1 MGPIHDD
8 NENFLQLYLNY
19 TRAQESPE
27 LFHLWTGT
35 TILAAALGRKCWINR
50 GYYRLYPNLFC
61 ILVAGSAKCR
71 KSTAVNIGV
80 RLLTDIDTTK
90 VISGKITPEK
100 FIHEIADAQT
110 VSVSPNGTNRNCPNI
125 LVHSSELSVF
135 LTKQQYGEPLIH
147 ILTDLFD
154 CPDKWPYKTKNKGEA
169 FLHDVFI
176 CIIAATTPDGVAQGI
191 PVSALQEGFAS
202 RIIFVYQEAS
212 GKLNAFPVL
221 SEEEIALS
229 RRLKIMLEERSKISG
244 EFKLDNEAMIWF
256 KQWYLDY
263 MEESPPDQRLAGMF
277 GRKHDHLLRLG
288 MIYAGADRRKLITTN
303 DLSAALMALDNVQA
317 TAGGAFMQLGGD
329 NTTQHMTR
337 AISFMK
343 RYKRLS
349 HSELLK
355 KMYPCNAKIF
365 REIVETLM
373 QSHVIA
379 RDGSNAHVYVLL
391 DGAGE

>member
-1 MGPIHDD
+1 MNIQEN
-8 NENFLQLYLNY
+8 NEESFLDLYMAY
-19 TRAQESPE
+19 TNAQESPE

-35 TILAAALGRKCWINR
+35 TILAAALGRKCFINR
-50 GYYRLYPNLFC
+50 GYYRLYPNLFT

-80 RLLTDIDTTK
+80 RLLNDIDTTK

-110 VSVSPNGTNRNCPNI
+110 VSVSPNGASRNCPNI

-221 SEEEIALS
+221 SEQEMSLS
-229 RRLKIMLEERSKISG
+229 RRLKLLLEQRSKIAG
-244 EFKLDNEAMIWF
+244 EFKLDDEAMYWF
-256 KQWYLDY
+256 KDWYPKY
-263 MEESPPDQRLAGMF
+263 MNEIPPDQRLAGMF

-288 MIYAGADRRKLITTN
+288 MIYAGAANRMIIRYG
-303 DLSAALMALDNVQA
+303 DLDAALAALDNVQA
-317 TAGGAFMQLGGD
+317 TAAGAFMQLGGD